1 MTGKTCTIG
10 PNLYIYRNDQG
21 VDLMTE
27 TFATLISRSQEAIAA
42 TMKDQDY
49 NPVSVICGA
58 VSVIVSELTIDN
70 LAALVN
76 DQPNILKYKPTDVY
90 YEVQWPS
97 GADIIRA
104 CVQIEV
110 ENGIDVT
117 PFSAAVHKWFDH
129 IYQPPQ
135 HLASKMRKILQAA

>member
-1 MTGKTCTIG
+1 
-10 PNLYIYRNDQG
+10 
-21 VDLMTE
+21 MTE
-27 TFATLISRSQEAIAA
+27 TFATVISRSQKAIAT
-42 TMKDQDY
+42 TMEGQDY
-49 NPVSVICGA
+49 NPVSVICGEVA
-58 VSVIVSELTIDN
+58 GIVSELTTTD
-70 LAALVN
+70 LEALVA
-76 DQPNILKYKPTDVY
+76 DRPEILEHFNISGLR
-90 YEVQWPS
+90 PS
-97 GADIIRA
+97 LADIVRA